1 MKFTFKIQQYQT
13 DAVNA
18 VVDVF
23 QGQVRPA
30 QDNSYLFDQGVIAPV
45 QHNPSKGSNLFQK
58 ELDEQE
64 AKQDILLGYANAPI
78 QLDKKQLLE
87 NIKLIQSNNNI
98 TPSTELIAGQ
108 GKCSLDIEMET
119 GTGKTYVYIKT
130 MFELNKQYGWNK
142 FIIIVPSV
150 AIREGVKKSFAVMEE
165 HFMSQ
170 YGKKARYFIYDS
182 KNLTKIDDF
191 AKSNEIN
198 VMIIN
203 NQAFA
208 KSLNEEKNKEGRGGD
223 KGALIMYTQRDN
235 FGSRRPIDVIAK
247 TNPILI
253 LDEPQKLA
261 GNVTQKAMKNFH
273 PLFSINYSATHK
285 DKHNMVYV
293 LDALDAYNQK
303 LVKKIEVKGLE
314 MKNLKGVDS
323 YLYCEEIVTSPK
335 HPPKARMEFEVQQ
348 AQGIKRIVKL
358 LSVKDSLYDL
368 SNGMKQYKGYVIS
381 DIDAHGRG
389 TVYFINGEVLHGADV
404 VGDVTEMYKRR
415 LQIRETILSHFEKEK
430 ELYAQGIKTLSLFFI
445 DKVEKYRQYDENGE
459 ACLGEYGKIFEEEY
473 QRIFDAK
480 LTELFKDDAYVQ
492 YLNSM
497 AADVHSVHT
506 GYFSIDKKGHSVD
519 SKCERGKDTSNDES
533 AYDLIMKNKEAL
545 LSFANPV
552 RFIFS
557 HSALREGWDNPNV
570 FQICTL
576 KASNSDVNKRQEVG
590 RGMRLCV
597 NQQGER
603 MDLETCGE
611 EVVHKINQLTVVASE
626 SYADFVGS
634 LQDDMKAA
642 MYKRPTKA
650 TIEYFADRTVTVEGK
665 QYKIDAAKAN
675 TIMLYLAMNSYVDY
689 DGKVTDKYKA
699 EQENNKLAPLPPQ
712 LESIAPAVHK
722 LVQGIFDEKVFKEMI
737 ADGKETKVKENP
749 LNANF
754 GKAEFQALWERINHK
769 YAYKVAFDSAELV
782 RNAVQAINKELEV
795 TQVQYKLV
803 VGAQKE
809 KLQEQELANKT
820 GFTTTRSKT
829 AALANTYDSGL
840 KYDLLHE
847 IASRTTLTRRTVAKI
862 LQGILKDKYRMFAEN
877 PLDFITKVAKI
888 INVQKSALVVEHVTY
903 NVTNEKFANDIFT
916 AEYARENFAKAF
928 RAKHSVT
935 DYVFT
940 DGSAEKSV
948 ERQFVEELDAAEEV
962 VVYAK
967 LPRGFY
973 IPTPV
978 GKYSPDWAIAFKK
991 GVIKHVYFVA
1001 ETKGTLESLELR
1013 AIEKAKINC
1022 AKKLFAKLSNGEV
1035 HYGQVKDY
1043 KSLMDIVL
1051 DRKQKRIVTYS
1062 DNHQCELM
1070 VAENV
1075 GNFYNK

>member
-1 MKFTFKIQQYQT
+1 MKFSFKIQQYQT

-23 QGQVRPA
+23 KGQVRPA
-30 QDNSYLFDQGVIAPV
+30 QDTSYFFDPGRLVPVKTKKAKNSNGY
-45 QHNPSKGSNLFQK
+45 NLFQQ

-64 AKQDILLGYANAPI
+64 AKQDIILGYANAPI
-78 QLDKKQLLE
+78 KLDKVQLLE
-87 NIKLIQSNNNI
+87 NIKLIQGNNNI
-98 TPSTELIAGQ
+98 TPSKELIEGQ

-150 AIREGVKKSFAVMEE
+150 AIREGVKKSLETMEE

-223 KGALIMYTQRDN
+223 KGALIIYSERDE
-235 FGSRRPIDVIAK
+235 FGSRKPIDVIAK

-253 LDEPQKLA
+253 IDEPQKLA
-261 GNVTQKAMKNFH
+261 GNVTQKAMKRFN
-273 PLFSINYSATHK
+273 PLFSVNYSATHK

-323 YLYCEEIVTSPK
+323 YLYCEEIETSPTK
-335 HPPKARMEFEVQQ
+335 PPRVRLEFEVQQ
-348 AQGIKRIVKL
+348 SNSIKRVRKL
-358 LSVKDSLYDL
+358 LGKRDSLYEL
-368 SNGMKQYKGYVIS
+368 SNGMKQYEGYVIN
-381 DIDAHGRG
+381 DIDPRGKG
-389 TVYFINGEVLHGADV
+389 TVTFTNGEVLHCADV
-404 VGDVTEMYKRR
+404 AGDVTELYKRR
-415 LQIRETILSHFEKEK
+415 LQIRETLLSHFEKEK

-445 DKVEKYRQYDENGE
+445 DKVENYRKYNEDGTQE
-459 ACLGEYGKIFEEEY
+459 LGEYGKIFEEEY
-473 QRIFDAK
+473 MRIFDSK
-480 LTELFKDDAYVQ
+480 STELFKDDPYVQ
-492 YLNSM
+492 YLNKV
-497 AADVHSVHT
+497 AADVHDVHT

-545 LSFANPV
+545 LSFDNPV

-557 HSALREGWDNPNV
+557 HSALREGWDNPNI

-603 MDLETCGE
+603 MDLLTCGE
-611 EVVHKINQLTVVASE
+611 AMVHKINQLTVVASE

-642 MYKRPTKA
+642 LYKRPTHA
-650 TIEYFADRTVTVEGK
+650 SIDYFADRIVKVDGK
-665 QYKIDAAKAN
+665 QYKIEREQAG
-675 TIMLYLAMNSYVDY
+675 TIMLYLGVNSYADY
-689 DGKVTDKYKA
+689 DGKITEKYKA
-699 EQENNKLAPLPPQ
+699 DKEANDFAPLPPQ
-712 LESIAPAVHK
+712 LEELAPAIHK
-722 LVQGIFDEKVFKEMI
+722 LIQGIFDEEVLKMMV
-737 ADGKETKVKENP
+737 ADAKETKVKANP

-754 GKAEFQALWERINHK
+754 DKAEFQALWNRINHK
-769 YAYKVAFDSAELV
+769 YAYKVNFSSDELIKKASDAINNELV
-782 RNAVQAINKELEV
+782 V
-795 TQVQYKLV
+795 TKIQYRLV
-803 VGAQKE
+803 VGSQNE
-809 KLQEQELANKT
+809 NLQEHEIDSKT
-820 GFTTTRSKT
+820 GFTTTRTKT
-829 AALANTYDSGL
+829 DTMQNTYDSGL
-840 KYDLLHE
+840 KYDLLNE
-847 IASRTTLTRRTVAKI
+847 IASRTTLTRRTVARI
-862 LQGILKDKYRMFAEN
+862 LQNIWEPKYRMFAEN
-877 PLDFITKVAKI
+877 PLDFINKVSSI
-888 INVQKSALVVEHVTY
+888 INVQKSALIVDHVTY
-903 NVTNEKFANDIFT
+903 NTTNETFDTDIFT
-916 AEYARENFAKAF
+916 AEYTCGNFAKAY
-928 RAKHSVT
+928 RAKHAIQ

-940 DGSAEKSV
+940 DGTAEKSV
-948 ERQFVEELDAAEEV
+948 ERKFVEELDTADEV

-967 LPRGFY
+967 LPRGFH

-978 GKYSPDWAIAFKK
+978 GKYSPDWVIAFKK
-991 GVIKHVYFVA
+991 GVVKHVFFVA
-1001 ETKGTLESLELR
+1001 ETKGTLQSMELR

-1022 AKKLFAKLSNGEV
+1022 AEKLFEKLSNGEV

-1051 DRKQKRIVTYS
+1051 DR
-1062 DNHQCELM
+1062 
-1070 VAENV
+1070 
-1075 GNFYNK
+1075 

>member
-1 MKFTFKIQQYQT
+1 MKFSFKIQQYQT
-13 DAVNA
+13 DAVDA

-23 QGQVRPA
+23 KGQVRPA
-30 QDNSYLFDQGVIAPV
+30 QDTSYFFDPGRLVPVKPQKAKNSNGY
-45 QHNPSKGSNLFQK
+45 NLFQQ

-64 AKQDILLGYANAPI
+64 AKQDIILGYANAPI
-78 QLDKKQLLE
+78 KLDKVQLLE
-87 NIKLIQSNNNI
+87 NIKLIQGNNNI
-98 TPSTELIAGQ
+98 TPSKELIEGQ

-150 AIREGVKKSFAVMEE
+150 AIREGVKKSLETMEE

-208 KSLNEEKNKEGRGGD
+208 KSLNEDKNKEGRGGD
-223 KGALIMYTQRDN
+223 KGALIIYSERDE
-235 FGSRRPIDVIAK
+235 FGSRKPIDVIAK

-253 LDEPQKLA
+253 IDEPQKSA
-261 GNVTQKAMKNFH
+261 GNVTQKAMKRFN
-273 PLFSINYSATHK
+273 PLFSVNYSATHK

-314 MKNLKGVDS
+314 MKNLKGIDS
-323 YLYCEEIVTSPK
+323 YLYCEEIETSPTN
-335 HPPKARMEFEVQQ
+335 PPRVRLEFEVQQ
-348 AQGIKRIVKL
+348 ANSIKRVRKL
-358 LSVKDSLYDL
+358 LGKLDSLYEL
-368 SNGMKQYKGYVIS
+368 SNGMKQYEGYVIS
-381 DIDAHGRG
+381 DIDPRG
-389 TVYFINGEVLHGADV
+389 KGMVTFTNGEVLHSADV
-404 VGDVTEMYKRR
+404 VGDVTELYKRR
-415 LQIRETILSHFEKEK
+415 LQIRETLLSHFEKEK

-445 DKVEKYRQYDENGE
+445 DKVENYRKYNEDGTQE
-459 ACLGEYGKIFEEEY
+459 LGEYGKIFEEEY
-473 QRIFDAK
+473 MRIFDSK
-480 LTELFKDDAYVQ
+480 STELFKDDPYVQ
-492 YLNSM
+492 YLNRV
-497 AADVHSVHT
+497 AADVHRVHT

-519 SKCERGKDTSNDES
+519 SKCKRGEDTSNDES

-545 LSFANPV
+545 LSFDNQV

-557 HSALREGWDNPNV
+557 HSALREGWDNPNI

-603 MDLETCGE
+603 MDLLTCGE
-611 EVVHKINQLTVVASE
+611 AMVHKINQLTVVASE

-642 MYKRPTKA
+642 LYKRPTHA
-650 TIEYFADRTVTVEGK
+650 SIDYFADRTVKVDGK
-665 QYKIDAAKAN
+665 QYKIEREQAG
-675 TIMLYLAMNSYVDY
+675 TIMLYLGVNGYADY
-689 DGKVTDKYKA
+689 DGKITDKYKTDREA
-699 EQENNKLAPLPPQ
+699 NDFAPLPPQ
-712 LESIAPAVHK
+712 LEELAPAIHK
-722 LVQGIFDEKVFKEMI
+722 LIQGIFDEEVLKMMV
-737 ADGKETKVKENP
+737 ADAKETKVKANP

-754 GKAEFQALWERINHK
+754 DKAEFQALWNRINHK
-769 YAYKVAFDSAELV
+769 YAYKVNFSSDELIKKASDAINNELV
-782 RNAVQAINKELEV
+782 V
-795 TQVQYKLV
+795 TKIQYRLV
-803 VGAQKE
+803 VGSQNE
-809 KLQEQELANKT
+809 NLQEHELDSKT
-820 GFTTTRSKT
+820 GFTTTRTKT
-829 AALANTYDSGL
+829 DTMKNTYDSGL

-862 LQGILKDKYRMFAEN
+862 LQRIWEPKYRMFAEN
-877 PLDFITKVAKI
+877 PLDFINKVSSI
-888 INVQKSALVVEHVTY
+888 INVQKSALIVDHVTY
-903 NVTNEKFANDIFT
+903 NTTNETFDTDIFT
-916 AEYARENFAKAF
+916 AEYTRGNFAKAYL
-928 RAKHSVT
+928 AKHAIQ

-940 DGSAEKSV
+940 DGTAEKSV
-948 ERQFVEELDAAEEV
+948 ERKFVEELDTADEV

-991 GVIKHVYFVA
+991 GVVKHIFFVA
-1001 ETKGTLESLELR
+1001 ETKGTLQSMELR
-1013 AIEKAKINC
+1013 AIEKAKISC
-1022 AKKLFAKLSNGEV
+1022 AEKLFEKLSNGEV

-1051 DRKQKRIVTYS
+1051 DK
-1062 DNHQCELM
+1062 
-1070 VAENV
+1070 
-1075 GNFYNK
+1075 